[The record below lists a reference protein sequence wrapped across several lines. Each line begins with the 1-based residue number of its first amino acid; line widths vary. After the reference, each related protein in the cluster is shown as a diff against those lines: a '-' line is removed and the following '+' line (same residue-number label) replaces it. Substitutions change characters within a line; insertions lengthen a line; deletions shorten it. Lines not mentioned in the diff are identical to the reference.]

1 MGTFGINP
9 QSIGFATLTM
19 ESEKYICVRDQV
31 GEERNVVIIDLQN
44 PSNVVRRPIAADSA
58 LMNPVH
64 NILALKGTLL
74 SKMIPLSPI

>member
-1 MGTFGINP
+1 
-9 QSIGFATLTM
+9 M